1 MVNFSNPAHCVWLI
15 LNFMLVVYNI
25 SDGIR
30 ISSEV
35 SPGGEAVRVS
45 IQSISGETIFE
56 VSCLLC
62 DQILRRHMSVA
73 GEKFLLVN
81 KASSDDM
88 MVIKK

>member
-1 MVNFSNPAHCVWLI
+1 MKEKIAAEYSTPV
-15 LNFMLVVYNI
+15 

-45 IQSISGETIFE
+45 IQSTSGETIFE

-62 DQILRRHMSVA
+62 DQTLQSHISVA

-81 KASSDDM
+81 KASSDDNIM
-88 MVIKK
+88 MVMKK